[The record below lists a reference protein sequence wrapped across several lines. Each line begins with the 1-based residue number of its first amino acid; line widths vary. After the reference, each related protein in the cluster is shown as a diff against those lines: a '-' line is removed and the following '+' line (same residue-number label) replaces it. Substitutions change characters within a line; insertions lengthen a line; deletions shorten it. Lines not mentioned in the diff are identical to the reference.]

1 MCDACRMLPGKTA
14 RKQEALGEACKREE
28 FVCSRMLAVDKVSK

>member
-1 MCDACRMLPGKTA
+1 MRAACSQVRLPG
-14 RKQEALGEACKREE
+14 KQEALGEACKREE